1 MPGIHQQGL
10 VKKRTLTEAEV
21 TEIGQLIAV
30 CNDYEGLYM
39 RLGLDELR
47 KRSGDEARD
56 LLYYE
61 DGSLVGYLAIDG
73 WGKERELTGMVRPGY
88 RRKGIFSQLFAAA
101 KEEYQRLG
109 VRKLI
114 LVVDQSSPAG
124 QTFAKTP
131 AP

>member
-1 MPGIHQQGL
+1 MPGTHQQGL

-21 TEIGQLIAV
+21 AEIGQLIAV
-30 CNDYEGLYM
+30 CNDCEGLHM

-61 DGSLVGYLAIDG
+61 DGALVGYLAIDG

-88 RRKGIFSQLFAAA
+88 RRTGIFTQLFPPPQ
-101 KEEYQRLG
+101 EDSHPLR
-109 VRKLI
+109 
-114 LVVDQSSPAG
+114 
-124 QTFAKTP
+124 
-131 AP
+131 